1 MKLSTLLYALLFVFP
16 AFIFA
21 GFPSGTQVKIPG
33 GYKSI
38 EKIKIGDL
46 VFAIKPDGHC
56 AITSVVQVASYTW
69 HKYML
74 IEIDDS
80 VIISVTG
87 QRFYNPI
94 ENRWIKAKHIQKDIP
109 LLSGMNDVLYVRS
122 VKKIY
127 EPIEIFDIRLKDVH
141 TFCIGDRDI
150 VVHNFLQ
157 LTIGFSIAWGC
168 GVMTFEAFWQ
178 ACIVG
183 LVAIGLRSCSS
194 QNKPGWKTQAYVHT
208 PAGGKSCEVGSSI
221 SGDDKENPA
230 AVSYGSCPGKVVPQE
245 LLRPC
250 NHANLQS
257 NISLVCPPKEQA
269 DASNIIFS
277 ESRSA
282 QLPIGK
288 NISPVHNYPISQHSP
303 GKDCGTISCDP
314 PPKGPNGYF
323 IPAPYHPEYATP
335 GCKSTGPSWHDGQK
349 ALDASVEVEN
359 KSDKEKKQR
368 VVVYGGKYI
377 VFDQTSPGVYHG
389 HHRLWGK
396 KGALV
401 GLTPKMQ
408 NALIGSGM
416 VKDNK
421 GKIIKDA
428 KNNNGT

>member
-1 MKLSTLLYALLFVFP
+1 MKLSTLLYALLFVLP

-38 EKIKIGDL
+38 EQIKIGDL
-46 VFAIKPDGHC
+46 VFAIEPDGNC
-56 AITSVVQVASYTW
+56 DITSVVQVASYTW

-80 VIISVTG
+80 AIISMTG

-94 ENRWIKAKHIQKDIP
+94 ENRWIKAKHIQKDTP
-109 LLSGMNDVLYVRS
+109 LLSGMNEVLYVRF

-127 EPIEIFDIRLKDVH
+127 QPIEIFDIRLKDVH
-141 TFCIGDRDI
+141 TFCVGDRDI

-208 PAGGKSCEVGSSI
+208 PAGGKSCEVGSSAC
-221 SGDDKENPA
+221 GDNKENPA
-230 AVSYGSCPGKVVPQE
+230 AVTYSSCPGKVVPQE

-257 NISLVCPPKEQA
+257 NIAVSQLEKEQA
-269 DASNIIFS
+269 NVGNIIFS

-323 IPAPYHPEYATP
+323 IPAEKHKAQAR
-335 GCKSTGPSWHDGQK
+335 GRASAGPDWYDGQK
-349 ALDASVEVEN
+349 ALDASVGVKGET
-359 KSDKEKKQR
+359 KRR

-389 HHRLWGK
+389 HHRPWRDTYVL
-396 KGALV
+396 A
-401 GLTPKMQ
+401 GLTQPMK
-408 NALIGSGM
+408 NALAKAGM
-416 VKDNK
+416 VN
-421 GKIIKDA
+421 GENGRILKDA
-428 KNNNGT
+428 QNNNGNKK